1 MNFNS
6 NGKKINN
13 INDNPFIVINRTQN
27 NENEE
32 KEKTIKESLKNFDKF
47 NPFSQPSSNI
57 ANKQNNIYGNI
68 KSSNP
73 FNPFV
78 PFNKIEEKGNSQKK
92 FINNEDN
99 TPTPGQNINI
109 ETKIENPFILGNK
122 QKNSVQN
129 KIIIENKNSEINEN
143 KSYNEINEI
152 KYAPEKQKKESNKI
166 FIPFKKINNNNLKN
180 YDESRQNNILPIYD
194 EDNNNLNIDNLN
206 KMIEKENAKFNP
218 VKSEIISKTIN
229 SNLGVI
235 KEEQNESDKEVI
247 ALNNNNLN
255 SKKNELNQNNN
266 NNTHP
271 NVLGPNNNNDLI
283 SIDNLLNNNLD
294 EKEIQNLVKENSENI
309 NSLLA
314 TYNNNLINDIINLDK
329 KKFKIEIDKFI
340 LYAKNKIEKLKLLDN
355 MQSKI
360 KEKLVCYY
368 ELNIKKQEI
377 KINEYEKLNE
387 YEEKLDYILMVQNQL
402 IEKLEDINKQ
412 LKNNLKESN
421 PIEEIKINEE
431 EINNN
436 IKNTESNLDKLNN
449 LINSNFFSENNGIN
463 DEDIIKMDEIGLNNE
478 NTLFFEV
485 LEKIYEPI
493 KLINKEYQQLIL
505 MTSNIKNKV
514 E

>member
-1 MNFNS
+1 M
-6 NGKKINN
+6 
-13 INDNPFIVINRTQN
+13 
-27 NENEE
+27 
-32 KEKTIKESLKNFDKF
+32 
-47 NPFSQPSSNI
+47 
-57 ANKQNNIYGNI
+57 
-68 KSSNP
+68 
-73 FNPFV
+73 
-78 PFNKIEEKGNSQKK
+78 
-92 FINNEDN
+92 
-99 TPTPGQNINI
+99 
-109 ETKIENPFILGNK
+109 
-122 QKNSVQN
+122 
-129 KIIIENKNSEINEN
+129 
-143 KSYNEINEI
+143 
-152 KYAPEKQKKESNKI
+152 
-166 FIPFKKINNNNLKN
+166 
-180 YDESRQNNILPIYD
+180 
-194 EDNNNLNIDNLN
+194 
-206 KMIEKENAKFNP
+206 
-218 VKSEIISKTIN
+218 
-229 SNLGVI
+229 
-235 KEEQNESDKEVI
+235 
-247 ALNNNNLN
+247 
-255 SKKNELNQNNN
+255 
-266 NNTHP
+266 
-271 NVLGPNNNNDLI
+271 
-283 SIDNLLNNNLD
+283 
-294 EKEIQNLVKENSENI
+294 
-309 NSLLA
+309 A

-449 LINSNFFSENNGIN
+449 LINNNFFSENNGIN